1 MSQEK
6 HDLVTRSRGANHLS
20 RNCLERVGEFK
31 PHLLDS
37 GHFKLQIVLLIGEMR
52 KGTSER
58 CLSSLIDRE
67 AAHWVA
73 QDTSAG
79 RNNFSNRE
87 LLLAR
92 IGRAGLR
99 RARPGKSRSVL

>member
-1 MSQEK
+1 MRFA
-6 HDLVTRSRGANHLS
+6 LGLFLTRNCELQPSDRANHLLL
-20 RNCLERVGEFK
+20 RNCIERFAEFK

-73 QDTSAG
+73 QDTNAG
-79 RNNFSNRE
+79 R
-87 LLLAR
+87 
-92 IGRAGLR
+92 I
-99 RARPGKSRSVL
+99 